1 MRVVIG
7 DDEVLVREGLAHVLQ
22 GGGFE
27 VVASAANATELLT
40 CTAALR
46 PDLIVTDIRMPPH
59 GTDDGLVAALRIRR
73 ELPGT
78 AVVVL
83 SQYVQRRY
91 AMELLAGNSSGVGYL
106 LKQRVADIAT
116 FCADVRRVGDGGT
129 VLDPLVVER
138 MLARAGRG
146 DDTLITL
153 TGRQRQILGLMAE
166 GCSNAAIA
174 RRISITEKAVVAHV
188 SKIYDRLGLRPDD
201 DEHRR
206 VLAVVRFLN
215 RAGPRDPA

>member
-7 DDEVLVREGLAHVLQ
+7 DDEVLVREGLGHVLQ
-22 GGGFE
+22 HGGFE
-27 VVASAANATELLT
+27 IVASVASATELVDR
-40 CTAALR
+40 AASLR

-59 GTDDGLVAALRIRR
+59 HADDGLIAALQIRR
-73 ELPGT
+73 QLPEI
-78 AVVVL
+78 AIVVL

-91 AMELLAGNSSGVGYL
+91 AMELLEGNPSGIGYL

-116 FCADVRRVGDGGT
+116 FCADVRRVGAGGT
-129 VLDPLVVER
+129 ALDPLVVER
-138 MLARAGRG
+138 MLVRAGRG
-146 DDTLITL
+146 DDALSVL
-153 TGRQRQILGLMAE
+153 TGRQREIIAMMAE

-188 SKIYDRLGLRPDD
+188 SKIYDGLGLRPDD

-215 RAGPRDPA
+215 R

>member
-7 DDEVLVREGLAHVLQ
+7 DDEVLVREGLGHVLQ
-22 GGGFE
+22 NGGFD
-27 VVASAANATELLT
+27 VVASAKDATELLSR
-40 CTAALR
+40 TAALR
-46 PDLIVTDIRMPPH
+46 PDLIVTDIRMPP
-59 GTDDGLVAALRIRR
+59 GNTDDGLVAAIRIRQ

-78 AVVVL
+78 AIVVL

-91 AMELLAGNSSGVGYL
+91 AMELLEGNPSGVGYL
-106 LKQRVADIAT
+106 LKQRVADITT
-116 FCADVRRVGDGGT
+116 FCADVRRVGAGGT
-129 VLDPLVVER
+129 ALDPLVVER

-146 DDTLITL
+146 DDALTTL
-153 TGRQRQILGLMAE
+153 TGRQREILGLMAE

-188 SKIYDRLGLRPDD
+188 SKIYDGLGLRPDD

-206 VLAVVRFLN
+206 VLAVIRFLN
-215 RAGPRDPA
+215 R

>member
-1 MRVVIG
+1 VRVVIG

-116 FCADVRRVGDGGT
+116 FCADVRRVGAGGT
-129 VLDPLVVER
+129 ALDPLVVER